1 MYCTCNMK
9 VWKKGGGVV
18 GEEEHVHVNN
28 TMPLYHKLYK
38 IDVATFV
45 ILKRNK
51 SCSVGILTYFLIIQ
65 VKLIYNIYF
74 THKNVLEVVNI
85 QENIC
90 QGDKNR

>member
-1 MYCTCNMK
+1 MK
-9 VWKKGGGVV
+9 SRQRGGSGGGGGG
-18 GEEEHVHVNN
+18 GEKHVHVNN
-28 TMPLYHKLYK
+28 AMFSYHTLYR
-38 IDVATFV
+38 IDLVTFV
-45 ILKRNK
+45 IPKRHKN
-51 SCSVGILTYFLIIQ
+51 CSVSILTYFLIIQ

>member
-1 MYCTCNMK
+1 MK
-9 VWKKGGGVV
+9 SRQRGGSGGGGGGGG
-18 GEEEHVHVNN
+18 GEKHVHVNN
-28 TMPLYHKLYK
+28 AMFSYHTLYK

-51 SCSVGILTYFLIIQ
+51 NCSVGILTYFLIIQ

-74 THKNVLEVVNI
+74 THKNVFEVVNI